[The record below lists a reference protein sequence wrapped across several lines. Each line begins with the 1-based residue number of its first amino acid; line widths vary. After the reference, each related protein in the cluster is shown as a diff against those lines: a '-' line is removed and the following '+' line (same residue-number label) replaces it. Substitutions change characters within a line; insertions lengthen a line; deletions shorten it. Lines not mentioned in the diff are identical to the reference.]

1 MTAVFAATSLFCV
14 AAMGFYIVKLC
25 RRMDAV
31 VDMLDDCNINIAYQ
45 TKLSEEAFEKTDV
58 IRRKMEETADR
69 MEEEAEE
76 IRGER
81 EQSDKAQGAFEEGYS
96 SIMNF
101 NPDVA
106 LNAAKGGMR

>member
-1 MTAVFAATSLFCV
+1 M
-14 AAMGFYIVKLC
+14 
-25 RRMDAV
+25 
-31 VDMLDDCNINIAYQ
+31 
-45 TKLSEEAFEKTDV
+45 EK
-58 IRRKMEETADR
+58 
-69 MEEEAEE
+69 EAEE

>member
-1 MTAVFAATSLFCV
+1 MNEEDVLTNRQLGFELKAANN
-14 AAMGFYIVKLC
+14 M
-25 RRMDAV
+25 
-31 VDMLDDCNINIAYQ
+31 
-45 TKLSEEAFEKTDV
+45 

-69 MEEEAEE
+69 MEKEAEE

-96 SIMNF
+96 SSMNF